1 LKSIEQFVFFFVS
14 RGMILSLNEFDLMV
28 QRHAKDTIEYT
39 KKFFHHIK
47 TIVEMTR
54 DTLTKKYHL
63 ILKCLQ
69 QDQMTL
75 YV

>member
-1 LKSIEQFVFFFVS
+1 
-14 RGMILSLNEFDLMV
+14 MI